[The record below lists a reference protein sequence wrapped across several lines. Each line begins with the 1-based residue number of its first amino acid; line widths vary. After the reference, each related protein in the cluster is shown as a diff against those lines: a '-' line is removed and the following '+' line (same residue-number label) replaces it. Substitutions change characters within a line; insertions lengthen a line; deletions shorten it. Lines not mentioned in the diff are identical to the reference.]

1 MRDRVTAHPQLFF
14 NATLTYNVHREHI
27 PLGILRTGIR
37 KAGISSRLKTMDSND
52 QEHIRSLIPFAQMP
66 DDIFK
71 STIPFITLKK
81 YAPSKIVFKRG
92 DTDIL
97 VYWLMEGSVDL
108 LDKNFEARSRK
119 SKDENAKYVLD
130 SHEPHRITA
139 ITTSNCRLALI
150 PRSTLGEFSENLDAG
165 ISLDRTLE
173 DDDGVDWMSALLSS
187 PLFEFIPPANIQT
200 LFSKF
205 EEVEYAAG
213 EVVIRQGEPGDYFYV
228 IQSGRTKV
236 ERQIAGKAQ
245 LLVELKAGDNFGQD
259 ALVSDEPRNANVTM
273 LTDGTLMRLAE
284 PDFENLLM
292 APVIETVTLE
302 EANEMIAAA
311 NPKTYILDVRNPK
324 ELNTGKLE
332 NSLNVPL
339 LLLRKNMPKLIT
351 DAIYITT
358 CNDGKRSKLAAYQ
371 LNESGFTG
379 YVLEQNKEI

>member
-1 MRDRVTAHPQLFF
+1 
-14 NATLTYNVHREHI
+14 
-27 PLGILRTGIR
+27 
-37 KAGISSRLKTMDSND
+37 MDSND

-324 ELNTGKLE
+324 ELKTGKLK

-339 LLLRKNMPKLIT
+339 LLLRKNMPKLIP

-371 LNESGFTG
+371 LNE
-379 YVLEQNKEI
+379 